1 MHEDD
6 GAVVVVARQAVRAVR
21 HDLGGAVFD
30 ARPVAGDAPVLGVD
44 APIHRHGDV
53 ATRIGHVLEELP
65 APELAIGRAEHGGL
79 NARRLLNEVERLRNL
94 ALAGGCVHTRQRA
107 VVVRVGVA
115 CNLMAGVT
123 HTLGHLRVLLAR
135 SQGRAK
141 HEERRLCAVS
151 SKDVEVL
158 RGVVEVGAVVE
169 RDGDQTATV
178 VGVHAGVGDD
188 EVARLLRHAAV
199 DGATRHNAR
208 LHRGDAVLA
217 PLLHIAD
224 GGKQQARIGHLN
236 AAGNLGRLLRNVLGL
251 VGAIDE
257 LEDVALAQL
266 IRAHVDRL
274 AVNAQR
280 VGIAGASLKHIG
292 NLTVSADGDEVAR
305 NRRRVA
311 AAHDLLHRKADGQL
325 AHLAVDGARH
335 GAMRVPQRTA
345 HTQQRH
351 GGSAARNHAQKLAA
365 RNTRAVVLRGKVS
378 RRTIPTLT
386 MMSGA
391 RDGLHA

>member
-1 MHEDD
+1 M
-6 GAVVVVARQAVRAVR
+6 
-21 HDLGGAVFD
+21 
-30 ARPVAGDAPVLGVD
+30 
-44 APIHRHGDV
+44 
-53 ATRIGHVLEELP
+53 
-65 APELAIGRAEHGGL
+65 
-79 NARRLLNEVERLRNL
+79 
-94 ALAGGCVHTRQRA
+94 
-107 VVVRVGVA
+107 RVGVA
-115 CNLMAGVT
+115 CNLVAGVT
-123 HTLGHLRVLLAR
+123 HALGHLRVLLAC
-135 SQGRAK
+135 SQGRPK

-158 RGVVEVGAVVE
+158 RGVVEVGSVVE
-169 RDGDQTATV
+169 RDSDQTATV

-224 GGKQQARIGHLN
+224 GGKQQARIRHLN
-236 AAGNLGRLLRNVLGL
+236 AAGNLGRLLRDVLGL
-251 VGAIDE
+251 VGAVDE

-274 AVNAQR
+274 AIDAQR
-280 VGIAGASLKHIG
+280 VGVARASLEHIG

-305 NRRRVA
+305 DRRRIA
-311 AAHDLLHRKADGQL
+311 AAHDLLHRKTDGQL
-325 AHLAVDGARH
+325 ANLAIDGARH
-335 GAMRVPQRTA
+335 GAMRVPQRAA
-345 HTQQRH
+345 HAQQRH
-351 GGSAARNHAQKLAA
+351 GGNAARSHAQKLAA

-378 RRTIPTLT
+378 RRAIPTLT

-391 RDGLHA
+391 RDGLHARGVVRPARRGVCLA